1 MGVLKEAFGWIIRNL
16 FDLTGVY
23 SLSIILMTIIF
34 NILMLPLAMKQIRST
49 ENMQKIQPQVQA
61 IQDKY
66 KNDKEKMN
74 KKIMELYQE
83 NKVSPFA
90 GCLPLIIQ
98 LPIIWAL
105 FGVLREPLEY
115 VFQGNPE
122 VGAKAVVQGFLWI
135 KDLSLPDQLSVV
147 LPNLAYAD
155 KIPGILPI
163 ITAILTFVQVRI
175 SSPPS
180 KTATAQAQGSMKMMQ
195 FMMPL
200 MILFFSRSLSAGLVL
215 YWVTGTI
222 FRIIQ
227 QIVMRKIDAAK
238 DSKAEVL

>member
-16 FDLTGVY
+16 YDLTNVY

-34 NILMLPLAMKQIRST
+34 NFLMLPLAIKQIRST

-61 IQDKY
+61 IQAKY
-66 KNDKEKMN
+66 KNDKEKAN

-90 GCLPLIIQ
+90 GCLPLLIQ
-98 LPIIWAL
+98 FPIIIAL
-105 FGVLREPLEY
+105 FGVLREPLVY

-122 VGAKAVVQGFLWI
+122 VGAKAVVEGFLWI
-135 KDLSLPDQLSVV
+135 KDLSMPDQLSVV
-147 LPNLAYAD
+147 FPTLAYAD
-155 KIPGILPI
+155 QIPGFLPI
-163 ITAILTFVQVRI
+163 ITAILTYVQMKI
-175 SSPPS
+175 STP
-180 KTATAQAQGSMKMMQ
+180 ANQGQAGAGSMNMKVMQ

-227 QIVMRKIDAAK
+227 QIVMKKMDEAK
-238 DSKAEVL
+238 KSTVEM